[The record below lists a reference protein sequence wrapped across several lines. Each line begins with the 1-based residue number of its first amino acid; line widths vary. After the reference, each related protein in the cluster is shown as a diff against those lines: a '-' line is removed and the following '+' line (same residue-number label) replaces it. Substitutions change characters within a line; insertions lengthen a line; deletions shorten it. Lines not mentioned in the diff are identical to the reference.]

1 MKTNPASVCA
11 FLTLSAVLAVL
22 PAQASEMPTP
32 PKTEAEI
39 RGEAAKAALRELD
52 LEIDRVDQLI
62 DLAPSQAERAA
73 AKARLAVLKD
83 RRTAL
88 RKTYVKALYD
98 ELRAD
103 LRAEADRVGAW
114 AKRTFAGDPGD
125 KAAAEMQTAV
135 TEAKTAAQAAEHRV
149 YAELTTAEAATD
161 IAVYKL
167 RPTDTNKAEAE
178 AGLEAVERTIDDLTK
193 RVAAMPVNVERT
205 TAKQRLLALEARRD
219 ELRRDFNKAR
229 FDALI
234 DDVKSAWND
243 LVR

>member
-1 MKTNPASVCA
+1 MKTNPASVSA
-11 FLTLSAVLAVL
+11 FLTLLAVLAVI
-22 PAQASEMPTP
+22 PAAATENPTP

-39 RGEAAKAALRELD
+39 KGEAAKLALKELD
-52 LEIDRVDQLI
+52 VEIERVDQLI
-62 DLAPSQAERAA
+62 DNAPSQAERAA
-73 AKARLAVLKD
+73 GKARLAVLKD

-103 LRAEADRVGAW
+103 LQAEANRVSNW
-114 AKRTFAGDPGD
+114 AKSKFADDPTE
-125 KAAAEMQTAV
+125 KANAEMQTMV
-135 TEAKTAAQAAEHRV
+135 TEAKTAAQAAEHRA
-149 YAELTTAEAATD
+149 YAELTAAGAATD

-167 RPTDTNKAEAE
+167 RPTDTNKAEAK
-178 AGLEAVERTIDDLTK
+178 AGLDALERQIDDLEK
-193 RVAAMPVNVERT
+193 RVALMPVTEERT
-205 TAKQRLLALEARRD
+205 VAKQRLLALETRRD

-243 LVR
+243 LVN